1 MIYCCPT
8 TIFKWH
14 THLLSSFINFMTF
27 SHTCAPVL
35 GHHHPPGA
43 ATPLHQ
49 LATTLLHHP
58 LALCHR
64 FPCHPFH
71 LHPGQPLCQVVARTH
86 LPNLGLPIHLGRH
99 CSTCPLVA
107 N

>member
-14 THLLSSFINFMTF
+14 THLLSSFINFTTF
-27 SHTCAPVL
+27 LRTHAPVF

-58 LALCHR
+58 LALRHR
-64 FPCHPFH
+64 FPRHPFH
-71 LHPGQPLCQVVARTH
+71 LHPAQPSCPVVACIRP
-86 LPNLGLPIHLGRH
+86 PNFGSRMQLRH
-99 CSTCPLVA
+99 PC
-107 N
+107 